1 MLGIIAYVFYSAKK
15 NWETVKYLKNCTS
28 TESLSDDL
36 VVTFSE
42 IVILPDTSLI
52 NANGKTNYWVP

>member
-15 NWETVKYLKNCTS
+15 IGRLKYLKNCTS